1 MPNPW
6 WRTPTHP
13 ARWCCSMPTRS
24 VNPFKY
30 CQYFYFFSAPYF
42 APLPFMDRCYFT
54 PFFHTVA
61 VPRDRSRAPLPER
74 PLQTPGSAGLSGGP
88 SNFQAPTSFLPQKT
102 FTDIFLLAS
111 LPYTPYI
118 VSKAAPD
125 PSSLSLLQVKASR
138 VPPSPRARSGP
149 GPSKTFREP
158 LGLASRG
165 PAIGSF
171 LLSRKVSPSST
182 ARSICLPT
190 NFA

>member
-1 MPNPW
+1 
-6 WRTPTHP
+6 
-13 ARWCCSMPTRS
+13 
-24 VNPFKY
+24 
-30 CQYFYFFSAPYF
+30 
-42 APLPFMDRCYFT
+42 MDRCYFT

-61 VPRDRSRAPLPER
+61 VPRDRSRSPLPER
-74 PLQTPGSAGLSGGP
+74 PLQTPGSAGPSGGP
-88 SNFQAPTSFLPQKT
+88 SNFQAPNSFTQGQLKSSFLPQKT

-125 PSSLSLLQVKASR
+125 PSLSLLQVKASR
-138 VPPSPRARSGP
+138 VPSSPRARSGL
-149 GPSKTFREP
+149 GPSKTFQEP